1 MIIIVLFHYYRTL
14 IRCGADP
21 LRPLTKMAS
30 TNNIEND
37 RDNEN
42 NDGNHNFN
50 IQLRKS
56 KMNSIGIDQ
65 TLKYPDNLFA
75 YAASLGA
82 INVLRIMLISDPTA
96 RCVISYKGT
105 CSHDNDNAENNT
117 HSSIGFYYG
126 HNKYHSNPLS
136 YAVENNHISTLRYL
150 LTTTFSCLSN
160 CTSVED
166 LNNLLGIN
174 KYGEILYD
182 EFLMVILL
190 CLYLYAYK

>member
-1 MIIIVLFHYYRTL
+1 MIIIVLFHYCRTL

-21 LRPLTKMAS
+21 LRPLTKRAS

-37 RDNEN
+37 SDNEN

-50 IQLRKS
+50 IKLRKS
-56 KMNSIGIDQ
+56 KMNSIDQ
-65 TLKYPDNLFA
+65 TLKYPDNVFA

-82 INVLRIMLISDPTA
+82 INALRIMLISDPTA
-96 RCVISYKGT
+96 KCVIGYKGT
-105 CSHDNDNAENNT
+105 RSYDKDNVENNT

-136 YAVENNHISTLRYL
+136 YAVENNHVSTLRYL

-166 LNNLLGIN
+166 LNNSMGIN
-174 KYGEILYD
+174 KYGEILHD

-190 CLYLYAYK
+190 CLYLYACK